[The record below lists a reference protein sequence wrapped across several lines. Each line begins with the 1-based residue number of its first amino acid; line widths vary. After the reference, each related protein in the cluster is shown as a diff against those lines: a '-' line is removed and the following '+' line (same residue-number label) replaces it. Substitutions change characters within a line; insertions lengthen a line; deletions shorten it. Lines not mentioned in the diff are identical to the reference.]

1 MTSASNGVS
10 QTKPAGA
17 ALTVRAALDLP
28 ILRGGAPEVV
38 VGADALDRP
47 IRWVHVVEVRDIA
60 SVLRGGELLL
70 SEGRMFGSAV
80 EDRRLIAE
88 LAERGVAALVI
99 ELGRRHRTLPKNI
112 VVACQEHGLT
122 LIALHLPVAFIDIT
136 EAIHSQIV
144 SYKMTLL
151 DSAHQLQDRL
161 THLALSNGQIP
172 EVLDILADAVNNPV
186 IYERQHGGFVYQ
198 ALHTMTERDVSAA
211 WEAHTR
217 RISSAPTALETTL
230 TVGERSAGRLVALAM
245 SSPFTEADELALER
259 TAGIV
264 SLVLMRDEHQ
274 DSVAARNQRG
284 FLTAL
289 MHGEM
294 PPYRAEARSATL
306 GFVAPV
312 LLPLAIRAAAH
323 HRSRPLSLEDRLWK
337 QIWDDVNSEMTGR
350 RMTAMIDQAPS
361 NDISLVMLGL
371 EDVTQ
376 RKSAIDRFANV
387 VQEAADRHIGVP
399 NGAVICAGSAVH
411 TWQAAGEGLILSV
424 EAMDGAMQSRPRPWH
439 DAIDLDLDRLL
450 WSLRQ
455 NPDLARFAHLR
466 LDTLL
471 DHDRQRR
478 SELFKTLQ
486 ELLRLNGRKAETARA
501 LHLER
506 QSLYSRVERIE
517 ALLGVDL
524 DDPDTRLGLHLAL
537 RIMRQLPEVADDLW
551 A

>member
-1 MTSASNGVS
+1 MDSASNGVG
-10 QTKPAGA
+10 QATLGEGT
-17 ALTVRAALDLP
+17 LTVRAALELP
-28 ILRGGAPEVV
+28 ILRGGAPEIV
-38 VGADALDRP
+38 VGAEALDRP
-47 IRWVHVVEVRDIA
+47 VRWVHVVEVRDIA

-88 LAERGVAALVI
+88 LSERGVAALVI
-99 ELGRRHRTLPKNI
+99 ELGPRHRTLPKS
-112 VVACQEHGLT
+112 VVGACRDHGLT

-144 SYKMTLL
+144 SYKLNLL

-161 THLALSNGQIP
+161 THLALANGRIP
-172 EVLDILADAVNNPV
+172 EILDILAEAVHNPV
-186 IYERQHGGFVYQ
+186 IYERQYGGFVYQ
-198 ALHTMTERDVSAA
+198 ALHTLTERDVSAA
-211 WEAHTR
+211 WEGFTR
-217 RISSAPTALETTL
+217 RIGSAPAALEAML
-230 TVGERSAGRLVALAM
+230 AVGERSAGRLVALSM
-245 SSPFTEADELALER
+245 NRPFTEADEMALER

-289 MHGEM
+289 MHGEL
-294 PPYRAEARSATL
+294 PPYRAEARAATL
-306 GFVAPV
+306 GFTAPV

-337 QIWDDVNSEMTGR
+337 QIWDDVNSEMKGR
-350 RMTAMIDQAPS
+350 RISAMIDQAPS

-371 EDVTQ
+371 EDVAQ
-376 RKSAIDRFANV
+376 RESAIDRFANV

-411 TWQAAGEGLILSV
+411 TWQAAGEGLTLSV
-424 EAMDGAMQSRPRPWH
+424 EAMEGAMQSQPRAWH
-439 DAIDLDLDRLL
+439 DAVDLDLDRLL

-471 DHDRQRR
+471 HHDRQRR

-486 ELLRLNGRKAETARA
+486 VLLRLNGRKAETARA

-517 ALLGVDL
+517 SLLGVDL
-524 DDPDTRLGLHLAL
+524 ADPDIRLGLHLAL
-537 RIMRQLPEVADDLW
+537 RIMRQLPEFTDDVW
-551 A
+551 D

>member
-1 MTSASNGVS
+1 MDSARTSS
-10 QTKPAGA
+10 GA
-17 ALTVRAALDLP
+17 ATPGGGALTVRAALDLP

-38 VGADALDRP
+38 VGSDNLDIP
-47 IRWVHVVEVRDIA
+47 LRWVHVFEVRDIA

-88 LAERGVAALVI
+88 LTERGVAALVI
-99 ELGRRHRTLPKNI
+99 ELGPRHRTLPKN
-112 VVACQEHGLT
+112 VVAACREHGLT

-144 SYKMTLL
+144 SYKLGLL

-161 THLALSNGQIP
+161 TQLALANGRIP
-172 EVLDILADAVNNPV
+172 EILDILAEAVQNPV
-186 IYERQHGGFVYQ
+186 IYERQYGGFVYQ
-198 ALHTMTERDVSAA
+198 ALHTLTERDVAAA
-211 WEAHTR
+211 WEQFTR
-217 RISSAPTALETTL
+217 RIGTAPDALETVL
-230 TVGERSAGRLVALAM
+230 AIRERSAGRIVAL
-245 SSPFTEADELALER
+245 SLNRPFTEADEVALER
-259 TAGIV
+259 TAGII

-294 PPYRAEARSATL
+294 PPYRAESRAATL
-306 GFVAPV
+306 GFTAPV

-337 QIWDDVNSEMTGR
+337 QIWDDVNAEMKGR
-350 RMTAMIDQAPS
+350 RVSAMIDQAPS

-376 RKSAIDRFANV
+376 RRAAVDRFAAV
-387 VQEAADRHIGVP
+387 VQEAADRHIGMP
-399 NGAVICAGSAVH
+399 NGAIICAGSAVH

-424 EAMDGAMQSRPRPWH
+424 EAMEGSMQSQPRAWH
-439 DAIDLDLDRLL
+439 DAVDLDLDRLL

-486 ELLRLNGRKAETARA
+486 VLLRLNGRKAEAARA

-517 ALLGVDL
+517 SLLEVDL

-537 RIMRQLPEVADDLW
+537 RIMRQLPEAVDDFW
-551 A
+551 D

>member
-17 ALTVRAALDLP
+17 ALTVRAALELP

-88 LAERGVAALVI
+88 LSERGIAALVI
-99 ELGRRHRTLPKNI
+99 ELGPRHRTLPKNI

-172 EVLDILADAVNNPV
+172 EILDILAEAVHNPV

-198 ALHTMTERDVSAA
+198 ALHTLTERDVSAA

-371 EDVTQ
+371 EDVSQ
-376 RKSAIDRFANV
+376 RKSAVDRFANV

-399 NGAVICAGSAVH
+399 NGAIICAGSAVH

-424 EAMDGAMQSRPRPWH
+424 EAMDGAMQSQPRPWH

-537 RIMRQLPEVADDLW
+537 RIMRQLPEVGDDVW

>member
-17 ALTVRAALDLP
+17 ALTVRAALELP

-88 LAERGVAALVI
+88 LSERGIAALVI
-99 ELGRRHRTLPKNI
+99 ELGPRHRTLPKNI

-172 EVLDILADAVNNPV
+172 EILDILAEAVHNPV

-198 ALHTMTERDVSAA
+198 ALHTLTERDVSAA

-371 EDVTQ
+371 EDVAQ
-376 RKSAIDRFANV
+376 RKSAVDRFANV

-399 NGAVICAGSAVH
+399 NGAIICAGSAVH

-424 EAMDGAMQSRPRPWH
+424 EAMDGAMQSQPRPWH

-517 ALLGVDL
+517 TLLGVNL

-537 RIMRQLPEVADDLW
+537 RIMRQLPEVGDDVW